1 MILDHGVTSLVASV
15 RLAVSNYSFSCRL
28 TVARARLTVSAK
40 KRTNER
46 ASFWWDCG
54 GLDKFII
61 REIPLQEVNWRGTI
75 LRLLG
80 EDVRLRNLLG
90 EDVLARKSSVR
101 RCFAG
106 KIFCQKTFKQYE
118 LMVYN

>member
-1 MILDHGVTSLVASV
+1 MCCGLNVALLGMS
-15 RLAVSNYSFSCRL
+15 
-28 TVARARLTVSAK
+28 VSAK
-40 KRTNER
+40 NRTNER

-90 EDVLARKSSVR
+90 EDVLARKSFVR
-101 RCFAG
+101 RRFAG